1 MNIPDLKG
9 ERIFVS
15 LSSISTY
22 HIEHNKLIQVVCCCL
37 AGELISRGVVY
48 SEACAGGGAG
58 QGFIRRGRD
67 WRIFWG
73 QISSPEVSVFS
84 HYQPSYEPQSWVTS
98 QSGPPSLSSNYR
110 QVSREN
116 QPI

>member
-1 MNIPDLKG
+1 MNILDLKG

-22 HIEHNKLIQVVCCCL
+22 HIEHNKLILVVCCCL

-58 QGFIRRGRD
+58 IHQKGAGLEDILGSDLLTRGEC
-67 WRIFWG
+67 FL
-73 QISSPEVSVFS
+73 
-84 HYQPSYEPQSWVTS
+84 
-98 QSGPPSLSSNYR
+98 SLSTF
-110 QVSREN
+110 
-116 QPI
+116 I